1 MRKWF
6 IVKDQSVKGKL
17 LGCPLVDNEAAA
29 LMRVFEVCFTLC
41 AIENMTINLAGIYPW
56 LCRWRCVFS
65 VILGS
70 QRALEQRALWGQRLK
85 SHNFSLTSTN
95 SVSLCRGNYPLIHFS
110 ASKKITFF
118 ILGFWL
124 SQAHTH
130 THTHTR
136 SSSSAR
142 AEEDFDGVVVDRV
155 GQLQQLLLPRRR
167 HHLQHLSGGDKS
179 HFIRSLCTNSSPS
192 WPPLLIPVSHMMW
205 QGSFRS
211 FRQCPASHFF
221 FVGNVVLMC
230 LEPAWV
236 FFTPHHGASE
246 EETDHNMT
254 TTPTTYI

>member
-29 LMRVFEVCFTLC
+29 LIRVFEVCFTLC
-41 AIENMTINLAGIYPW
+41 AIENMTINLAGIYLW

-130 THTHTR
+130 THTHTLFIIR
-136 SSSSAR
+136 LGSWDCQCEWISTLVINANNSVH
-142 AEEDFDGVVVDRV
+142 FHV
-155 GQLQQLLLPRRR
+155 GSVSVGIDLLL
-167 HHLQHLSGGDKS
+167 S
-179 HFIRSLCTNSSPS
+179 
-192 WPPLLIPVSHMMW
+192 
-205 QGSFRS
+205 
-211 FRQCPASHFF
+211 
-221 FVGNVVLMC
+221 
-230 LEPAWV
+230 
-236 FFTPHHGASE
+236 
-246 EETDHNMT
+246 
-254 TTPTTYI
+254 